1 GGFSFSGSSPNS
13 GLVFATLKPWSER
26 RRPGQGAA
34 DLVNR
39 LQGPL
44 LGGIP
49 GALVIPI
56 NPPPIQGLGT
66 AGGLTMQLQDRGLND
81 FQILQQTALGLFFAA
96 QRIPVFNLN
105 FPTFSANDPQLRVT
119 VDRDRAGLL
128 GIPIARVFNTLQTL
142 LGGTYVN
149 NFDLNNRNYRVYV
162 QADHDFRNTPQ
173 DIEQFYLRSDRGEM
187 VPLTTV
193 ARVESVTGPSI
204 INHYNLFRSVEM
216 TGTANPGFSSGQA
229 LRALSR
235 LATQILPAGMGYEWS
250 GITLE
255 ELEAGS
261 QALLIFVMGVI
272 FAYLVLAAQY
282 ESYVD
287 PLIIM
292 LAVPLAI
299 LGALGA
305 VTLRGLSNDIFCQVG
320 LVMLIG
326 LASKNSILIVE
337 FANQL
342 HQQGLPLVKAA
353 IQASALRFRAIL
365 MTAFS
370 FILGTLPL
378 LVAEGAGAASR
389 QSLGTTVFGGL
400 LVATVL
406 SLGMVPVLF
415 VVVKGLEAALFA
427 KNRYTG

>member
-1 GGFSFSGSSPNS
+1 
-13 GLVFATLKPWSER
+13 
-26 RRPGQGAA
+26 
-34 DLVNR
+34 
-39 LQGPL
+39 
-44 LGGIP
+44 
-49 GALVIPI
+49 
-56 NPPPIQGLGT
+56 
-66 AGGLTMQLQDRGLND
+66 
-81 FQILQQTALGLFFAA
+81 
-96 QRIPVFNLN
+96 
-105 FPTFSANDPQLRVT
+105 
-119 VDRDRAGLL
+119 
-128 GIPIARVFNTLQTL
+128 
-142 LGGTYVN
+142 
-149 NFDLNNRNYRVYV
+149 
-162 QADHDFRNTPQ
+162 
-173 DIEQFYLRSDRGEM
+173 
-187 VPLTTV
+187 
-193 ARVESVTGPSI
+193 
-204 INHYNLFRSVEM
+204 
-216 TGTANPGFSSGQA
+216 
-229 LRALSR
+229 
-235 LATQILPAGMGYEWS
+235 
-250 GITLE
+250 
-255 ELEAGS
+255 

>member
-1 GGFSFSGSSPNS
+1 
-13 GLVFATLKPWSER
+13 
-26 RRPGQGAA
+26 
-34 DLVNR
+34 
-39 LQGPL
+39 
-44 LGGIP
+44 
-49 GALVIPI
+49 
-56 NPPPIQGLGT
+56 
-66 AGGLTMQLQDRGLND
+66 
-81 FQILQQTALGLFFAA
+81 
-96 QRIPVFNLN
+96 
-105 FPTFSANDPQLRVT
+105 
-119 VDRDRAGLL
+119 
-128 GIPIARVFNTLQTL
+128 
-142 LGGTYVN
+142 